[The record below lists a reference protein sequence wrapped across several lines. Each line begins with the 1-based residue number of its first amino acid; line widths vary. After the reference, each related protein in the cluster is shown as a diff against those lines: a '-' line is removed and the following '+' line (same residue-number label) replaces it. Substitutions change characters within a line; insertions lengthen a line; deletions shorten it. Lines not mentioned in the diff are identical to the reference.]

1 MSLADCIRREKGTK
15 DPSEVEA
22 LCLDQAKCTE
32 GLGALE
38 PFAQLGSLSIQDAG
52 ISSLE
57 TLPALEYLTELK
69 MSDNKIKGGLEHLLR
84 CPNLERL
91 YLAGNQIATLDAL
104 EKLSGLSKLELLDL
118 EGNPV
123 TKEPSYSTKVFDM
136 FNNLIA
142 LDNKNRQGE
151 EIEEDDDDDEDEA
164 EEGYERHKPR
174 HPVPRRVCV
183 VDDVPYLV
191 CLLQGHPSDPLHYMH
206 KVIVCSELSEALAL
220 GLLPLCALGAHLF
233 KPSGAVLF
241 GTLHRGEG
249 EVATRDARH
258 QMRQYLL
265 LDLDLAAPLDE
276 SDDYKVEED
285 DQHRGDNQRYLVP
298 RGLPAPVGVLVGL
311 VLLEEPRL
319 EGVAGA
325 VLLKLLLH
333 LGHCVCQILGR
344 VHTLAVRANLD
355 GAPREGGGGLGGEGS
370 TRECGGV
377 AALLVVKPG
386 AVEVAE
392 YVAVGGHEGG
402 DLVLFELPV
411 AVCDVVALHLVEAKL
426 LV

>member
-151 EIEEDDDDDEDEA
+151 EIEEDDDDDEDDEDEDDDEGDDDD
-164 EEGYERHKPR
+164 EEDRPKKKAAYADDEDDEDGEEDGGDDDDDDDDDEDDDGPQEGFTEYTEYGNILGGDAPAYE
-174 HPVPRRVCV
+174 
-183 VDDVPYLV
+183 
-191 CLLQGHPSDPLHYMH
+191 
-206 KVIVCSELSEALAL
+206 E
-220 GLLPLCALGAHLF
+220 
-233 KPSGAVLF
+233 
-241 GTLHRGEG
+241 
-249 EVATRDARH
+249 
-258 QMRQYLL
+258 
-265 LDLDLAAPLDE
+265 
-276 SDDYKVEED
+276 EED
-285 DQHRGDNQRYLVP
+285 DEEFQPTGDDPEDFDIPEDEEEVSES
-298 RGLPAPVGVLVGL
+298 VLG
-311 VLLEEPRL
+311 
-319 EGVAGA
+319 
-325 VLLKLLLH
+325 KH
-333 LGHCVCQILGR
+333 GR
-344 VHTLAVRANLD
+344 
-355 GAPREGGGGLGGEGS
+355 EGS
-370 TRECGGV
+370 T
-377 AALLVVKPG
+377 
-386 AVEVAE
+386 
-392 YVAVGGHEGG
+392 
-402 DLVLFELPV
+402 
-411 AVCDVVALHLVEAKL
+411 
-426 LV
+426 